1 MSLMAH
7 LVYLSRLEVFSC
19 IRSRSLIVKGWLQV
33 PVRPFRHNEFERF
46 LTAAYPYYAATA
58 STMAAFFLFTLA
70 FLHHK

>member
-1 MSLMAH
+1 MKL
-7 LVYLSRLEVFSC
+7 
-19 IRSRSLIVKGWLQV
+19 WLQV